1 MRLARDRDQEP
12 AEDADLYLRLGEG
25 IGGTEVTQVGALMG
39 YFASETPTPLTNSV
53 GGRVTGVL
61 RIDADVLIPGSGE
74 PVVNGAVVIDEGTI
88 TYAGPAA
95 GAPGGR
101 AGESYEVPVV
111 MPGLWDC
118 HGHFLGVTRLDL
130 TEVMRTPI
138 AVAAGRIVGDAR
150 AALIAGFTSIREPG
164 GLGVYLARVIDEG
177 LAVGPHVYG
186 AGAILSQ
193 TAGHGDLHE
202 YPLKWMHD
210 LAEQEGFIHL
220 CDGID
225 SCLVATRTQ
234 LRIGAAFIKVCASG
248 GVLSQIDDPIHQQF
262 RDDELEAIVGEAER
276 VDRIV
281 AAHCHGKPG
290 IMAALRAGCTT
301 IEHGTY
307 LDEEAV
313 AEMKKKGA
321 VLVPTRYIVER
332 LVEFGRDHGLPDYA
346 FRKITHLADQHK
358 AALQLAVEKGVTIAL
373 GTDIATSG
381 EASGAPWG
389 MNGRELRL
397 LVDAGMEPLR
407 AIEAATANGP
417 LTLGPQAPRTGM
429 LEEGYVADVIAVAE
443 NPVDNIDVLAEPKN
457 ITHVWKAGILHKQ
470 PV

>member
-1 MRLARDRDQEP
+1 M
-12 AEDADLYLRLGEG
+12 
-25 IGGTEVTQVGALMG
+25 V
-39 YFASETPTPLTNSV
+39 
-53 GGRVTGVL
+53 

-74 PVVNGAVVIDEGTI
+74 PISDGAVVIDDGTI

-95 GAPGGR
+95 DAPGGR
-101 AGESYEVPVV
+101 ATQSYEVPVV

-130 TEVMRTPI
+130 AEVMRTPI
-138 AVAAGRIVGDAR
+138 AVSAGRIVGDAH
-150 AALIAGFTSIREPG
+150 AALMAGFTSIREPG
-164 GLGVYLARVIDEG
+164 GLGVYLARVINEG

-225 SCLVATRTQ
+225 GCLVATRTQ
-234 LRIGAAFIKVCASG
+234 LRLGAAFIKVCASG
-248 GVLSQIDDPIHQQF
+248 GVLSQLDDPIHQQF

-276 VDRIV
+276 FDRVV

-290 IMAALRAGCTT
+290 IVAALNAGCRT

-307 LDEEAV
+307 LDEETAD
-313 AEMKKKGA
+313 MMLKTNA

-332 LVEFGRDHGLPDYA
+332 LVEFGVEHGVPDYA
-346 FRKITHLADQHK
+346 VRKINALADQHK

-381 EASGAPWG
+381 EGTSAPWG
-389 MNGRELRL
+389 MNGSELRL
-397 LVDAGMEPLR
+397 LVNAGMEPIT

-417 LTLGPQAPRTGM
+417 PTLGPQGPRSGV
-429 LEEGYVADVIAVAE
+429 LAEGFVADVIAVAE
-443 NPVDNIDVLAEPKN
+443 NPLDNIDVLAEPKN
-457 ITHVWKAGILHKQ
+457 VTHVWKDGTLYKQ
-470 PV
+470 PA